1 MGKLSSDRL
10 PWLLLPCILLTLGG
24 VTILMPHQK
33 EQSASTHPQ
42 STPKPTVEPYD
53 DGDGGN
59 ELLEH
64 WDSPKYAAEERVQVM
79 GAAVGFLLLGVI
91 VWGKR
96 ASQPQPYV
104 QLKLVD
110 LTQPLKSK
118 QKKVA

>member
-33 EQSASTHPQ
+33 AQSATLHQ
-42 STPKPTVEPYD
+42 QGTPKPAVEAYD
-53 DGDGGN
+53 DGDGGD

-110 LTQPLKSK
+110 VSQPEQTKHNK
-118 QKKVA
+118 AA